1 MKKLLILGVAAASL
15 AIGLS
20 ACAETA
26 SGKVVKSQGNTVV
39 IRDANGTDHTMKT
52 NENTTYRKRMKA
64 HKSMHNTT
72 SKQQPILVEDD
83 YVEVIYSPSTNNE
96 WIIEDVVIYEK

>member
-39 IRDANGTDHTMKT
+39 IRDANGVDHTMKT
-52 NENTTYRKRMKA
+52 TSDTTYRKKRA
-64 HKSMHNTT
+64 TPNTQT
-72 SKQQPILVEDD
+72 TPQPIFVEDD
-83 YVEVIYSPSTNNE
+83 YVEVIYSPSTDSE
-96 WIIEDVVIYEK
+96 LIIEDAVIYEN